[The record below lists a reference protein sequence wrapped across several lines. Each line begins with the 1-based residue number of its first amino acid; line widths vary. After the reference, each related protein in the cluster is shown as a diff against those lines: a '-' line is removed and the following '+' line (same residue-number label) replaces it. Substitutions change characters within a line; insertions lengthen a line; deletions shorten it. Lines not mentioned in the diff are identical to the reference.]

1 MNSEGS
7 LIIERRK
14 SCMRTDTCW
23 IDLVGTEEISVSV
36 LSMKVKVKGKVL
48 EVWKKRGDTA
58 VWCFSRRIRE
68 WMDQDCQK
76 ALKPI
81 LDIKDNSKRKIIS
94 VHRWHNHVCRKPLR
108 FHQKRLELMSL
119 TKLYDTKS
127 HKNQLCVCSL
137 TMNNSKRKLKQFHL
151 QNIKNNKIYGDK
163 HNQGG
168 KRLVYSNYKK
178 KKLLK
183 EIKNNK

>member
-1 MNSEGS
+1 M
-7 LIIERRK
+7 
-14 SCMRTDTCW
+14 
-23 IDLVGTEEISVSV
+23 VSV
-36 LSMKVKVKGKVL
+36 LSMKVRVKGKVL

-81 LDIKDNSKRKIIS
+81 LDIKDNSKRKVIS

-108 FHQKRLELMSL
+108 FHWKRLELMSL

-151 QNIKNNKIYGDK
+151 QNIKNSKIYGDK